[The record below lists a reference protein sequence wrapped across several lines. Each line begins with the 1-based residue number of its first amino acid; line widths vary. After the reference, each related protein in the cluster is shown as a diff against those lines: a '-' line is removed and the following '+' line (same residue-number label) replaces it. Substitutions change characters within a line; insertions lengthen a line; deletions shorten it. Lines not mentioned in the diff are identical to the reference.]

1 MAGPLSKRPS
11 ARTLLR
17 VSLVLLFLLAIVPM
31 RFTRWT
37 TGFADV
43 AITVSAPVSNAV
55 RWVADPLTRPFRRSA
70 DPALA
75 EQYRQELEVARQ
87 RSLDLELKVR
97 ELERLVFE
105 LQRGA
110 ELTPELGV
118 QQVAA
123 PVIGRFSEA
132 SSSALQVRAGTG
144 RGVVENSVAVV
155 EGLQLLGR
163 VERVTGAWC
172 VVRPITDD
180 AAGGLMA
187 LVMTGEDLDSGI
199 QCRLEPAGGGRL
211 EGPATW
217 VFDETRRAPVE
228 IAVGMTVRLRD
239 ETWPRSA
246 QMLIVG
252 EVVEVAPAPDE
263 PTRTI
268 ITVAPTVPLERV
280 SEVVLR
286 VPIDPD
292 TGDASESE
300 EGGTP

>member
-1 MAGPLSKRPS
+1 MAGPLSRRPS

-17 VSLVLLFLLAIVPM
+17 ISLVLLFVMAIVPM

-43 AITVSAPVSNAV
+43 AVTVSAPVSNAV
-55 RWVADPLTRPFRRSA
+55 RWVSDPLTRPFRRSA

-75 EQYRQELEVARQ
+75 EQYLQELEVARQ

-172 VVRPITDD
+172 VVRPITDK

-187 LVMTGEDLDSGI
+187 LVMTGDELESGI

-228 IAVGMTVRLRD
+228 ITVGMTVRLRD

-252 EVVEVAPAPDE
+252 EVVEVSPAPDE

-268 ITVAPTVPLERV
+268 ITVAPTVPLQRV

-292 TGDASESE
+292 TEDASGSD
-300 EGGTP
+300 EGGAP

>member
-17 VSLVLLFLLAIVPM
+17 VALVVLFLLSVVPM
-31 RFTRWT
+31 RFTKWT
-37 TGFADV
+37 TGFSDV

-75 EQYRQELEVARQ
+75 EQYKQELEVARQ
-87 RSLDLELKVR
+87 RALDLELTVR
-97 ELERLVFE
+97 ELERQVFE

-110 ELTPELGV
+110 DLTPELGV
-118 QQVAA
+118 RQIAA
-123 PVIGRFSEA
+123 PVIGRFTE
-132 SSSALQVRAGTG
+132 SSSAALQVRAGSG

-155 EGLQLLGR
+155 EGLQLLGK
-163 VERVTGAWC
+163 VERVTSAWC
-172 VVRPITDD
+172 VVRPITDN

-187 LVMTGEDLDSGI
+187 LVMTGEQLGSGI
-199 QCRLEPAGGGRL
+199 TCRLEPIGGGLMR
-211 EGPATW
+211 GPATW
-217 VFDETRRAPVE
+217 EWNEAQDGPIE

-239 ETWPRSA
+239 DTWPRSA

-252 EVVEVAPAPDE
+252 EVTAVDPAPDE

-268 ITVAPTVPLERV
+268 VTVTPTVPLQRV

-286 VPIDPD
+286 VPIDPE
-292 TGDASESE
+292 TESNE
-300 EGGTP
+300 DGTP